1 MRFVVVPQAVRRV
14 IPPLLNDFVS
24 LQKDTALVA
33 AAGVFDAVFA
43 ARDYGNFNFNYT
55 PLVVV
60 AGFFV
65 VMTVPAG
72 PVLRLAAAPVDGARA
87 GGCTVTGRSSS
98 SPTSASRTATG
109 WSSPTSTSR
118 STSTTW
124 SA

>member
-1 MRFVVVPQAVRRV
+1 MPQAVRRV

-65 VMTVPAG
+65 VCTVP
-72 PVLRLAAAPVDGARA
+72 LARFCDWLQRRWMERERA
-87 GGCTVTGRSSS
+87 G
-98 SPTSASRTATG
+98 AL
-109 WSSPTSTSR
+109 
-118 STSTTW
+118 
-124 SA
+124 